1 MAKKVAPLPCGL
13 IIVDKCS
20 RAGGGAEQLRDV
32 ACSQFCARLHSCAV
46 ARCVHS
52 FVPAQCSANG
62 SIHLP
67 WSSPPPHPLSSNSSP
82 HISSRRS
89 GPTRHHIFHWEFS
102 TPTNVQFPP
111 KEVLDITALLE
122 HCLQVLGIWKH
133 IEEVK
138 ICLLQKCVFG
148 SKSVHPL
155 YSRSGCLLLVCNVFS
170 PLMCPICL
178 A

>member
-1 MAKKVAPLPCGL
+1 MQQSWWCGTVARRGL
-13 IIVDKCS
+13 FTVLCS
-20 RAGGGAEQLRDV
+20 PSQLCSC
-32 ACSQFCARLHSCAV
+32 AMCSQFCAGTMLTQRLY
-46 ARCVHS
+46 
-52 FVPAQCSANG
+52 PPPLIQP
-62 SIHLP
+62 L
-67 WSSPPPHPLSSNSSP
+67 PPHPLSSNSSP

-111 KEVLDITALLE
+111 KEVLGITALLE
-122 HCLQVLGIWKH
+122 HCLQVSGIWKH